1 MKLNI
6 RLVTAFVI
14 SFFCVVGFS
23 VISLLISDQKIV
35 HFDSSVISAIQG
47 LETPSLTSIM
57 KFFTFIGSS
66 KAVIVI
72 SLVLM
77 VFLYIVL
84 HHRLELILFTVAVV
98 GSAILN
104 DVLKNLFQRLRPNL
118 HRLIEISGYSFP
130 SGHAMTAFTVYGI
143 VAFLLWRHLD
153 SKRNRSI
160 LVLFSVF
167 MILMIGI
174 SRIYLGVHYPSDIIG
189 GYFVSAF
196 WLTNLIWFFQ
206 YYQERRLKRN
216 KEVKS
221 GQENQKP

>member
-1 MKLNI
+1 MTLNF

-14 SFFCVVGFS
+14 SLLCVVGFS
-23 VISLLISDQKIV
+23 LVSLLISDHKII
-35 HFDSSVISAIQG
+35 HFDSNVISAVQG
-47 LETPSLTSIM
+47 LESPGLTSIM

-66 KAVIVI
+66 KAVIVL
-72 SLVLM
+72 SLLLM
-77 VFLYIVL
+77 VFLYVVL
-84 HHRLELILFTVAVV
+84 HHRLELILFTVALV

-104 DVLKNLFQRLRPNL
+104 DVLKNLFHRLRPNL
-118 HRLIEISGYSFP
+118 HRLIDISGYSFP
-130 SGHAMTAFTVYGI
+130 SGHAMTAFTVYGM
-143 VAFLLWRHLD
+143 VAFLLWRHLE

-206 YYQERRLKRN
+206 YYQEKRLK
-216 KEVKS
+216 K
-221 GQENQKP
+221 